1 MDTHHPTGERSA
13 SCGLYPGIDNSML
26 HAVHCT
32 DYLLGNFIAQLQ
44 SREAFAD
51 TVVVLT
57 SDHLAMQNSAWSEFP
72 RGRERTLYF
81 NALNANVSAVD
92 SPATEIAD
100 ARPMDLAPTILQL
113 MQVEHD
119 AVFLAGRDLLTSP
132 VTSRN
137 IDPDDPYGRAVLAF
151 LNSQHLSSKDS
162 EILYSLSSDGISQ
175 IEFSDHITDIEF
187 KDGTLSFNA
196 IGNDPC
202 LILPRI
208 NLDDPDVATLFLNVV
223 KNKDS
228 IAAVYY

>member
-1 MDTHHPTGERSA
+1 
-13 SCGLYPGIDNSML
+13 
-26 HAVHCT
+26 
-32 DYLLGNFIAQLQ
+32 
-44 SREAFAD
+44 
-51 TVVVLT
+51 
-57 SDHLAMQNSAWSEFP
+57 
-72 RGRERTLYF
+72 
-81 NALNANVSAVD
+81 
-92 SPATEIAD
+92 
-100 ARPMDLAPTILQL
+100 MDLAPTILQL

-196 IGNDPC
+196 IGNDPY

-208 NLDDPDVATLFLNVV
+208 NLDDPGVATLFLNVV

-228 IAAVYY
+228 IAAVYYSPDPQPEFSEDNTLLLDTFDGENGLAFSLSELNNDSRIRIDPGDHEGRYILQILEIRS